1 MAKTVKIGMVGVG
14 DISGIY
20 LQNITQC
27 FKEIELVAVCDLVRE
42 KAERAQEKYNI
53 PKLYDTMYQLFE
65 DPEIDIVLNL
75 TRPYEHYGVSLEALK
90 AGKHVYSE
98 KPLATSTGPGKR
110 TFAGRR
116 AGYLSW
122 SWHSDLP

>member
-20 LQNITQC
+20 LQNITGC
-27 FKEIELVAVCDLVRE
+27 FQEIELVAVCDLVRE

-53 PKLYDTMYQLFE
+53 PKLYDTMYELFA

-75 TRPYEHYGVSLEALK
+75 TRPYEHYGVSIEALK

-98 KPLATSTGPGKR
+98 KPLAAS
-110 TFAGRR
+110 AER
-116 AGYLSW
+116 AKSW
-122 SWHSDLP
+122 WHWHRKKA